1 MSNKKAPDTKA
12 KLDWIARKGE
22 REREG
27 EQHTQSRTKTKTET
41 IGVLISVRVQLQ
53 FRVEG
58 ERGRSVIRYY
68 QLLLQEFICQ
78 TTKRG
83 LAGKEVRV

>member
-12 KLDWIARKGE
+12 KLDWIAREEEGE
-22 REREG
+22 REGREG

-53 FRVEG
+53 FRAEG
-58 ERGRSVIRYY
+58 AEREECNT
-68 QLLLQEFICQ
+68 LLSAAVTGIYLPGNEEK
-78 TTKRG
+78 TS
-83 LAGKEVRV
+83 